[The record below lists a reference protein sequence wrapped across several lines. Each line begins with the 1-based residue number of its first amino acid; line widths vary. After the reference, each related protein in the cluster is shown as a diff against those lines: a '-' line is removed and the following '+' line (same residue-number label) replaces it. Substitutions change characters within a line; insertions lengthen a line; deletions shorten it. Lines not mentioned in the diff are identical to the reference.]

1 MSEAEK
7 QAIRKAFAEDLEGT
21 DFEAKA
27 PFTGS
32 QDEILSKGGGDTVHQ
47 ALVGR
52 GWTVTREEPAKA
64 VKRPEIVNELTGWI
78 VGCQGSLLGVFG
90 HEYTEAIARS
100 GAESIV
106 DAIESKGWHVGEE

>member
-7 QAIRKAFAEDLEGT
+7 QAIRKAFAEELAGT
-21 DFEAKA
+21 DFEAKG

-32 QDEILSKGGGDTVHQ
+32 QDEVLSKGGGDTVHQ

-52 GWTVTREEPAKA
+52 GWTVTREAPASA
-64 VKRPEIVNELTGWI
+64 VARNHVVEELTGWL
-78 VGCQGSLLGVFG
+78 VGCQGSLLSVFG
-90 HEYTEAIARS
+90 HEYTEKVARS

-106 DAIESKGWHVGEE
+106 DAIDSKGWHVGKA